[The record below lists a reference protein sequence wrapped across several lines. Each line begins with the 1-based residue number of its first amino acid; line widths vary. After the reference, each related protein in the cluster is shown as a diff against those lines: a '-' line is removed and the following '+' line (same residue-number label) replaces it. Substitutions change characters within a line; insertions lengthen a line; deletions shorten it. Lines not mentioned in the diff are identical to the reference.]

1 MGKFHQNKKETFNRN
16 RPSKV
21 PDSKPTTQQFNS
33 SYNYDLKE
41 ANNYKYM
48 EGFVNK
54 VNNNMQ
60 WQMSSFSKEADI
72 IMKIMDMN
80 KDRERKQ
87 STVDSGLRR
96 ESAAHE
102 NE

>member
-1 MGKFHQNKKETFNRN
+1 MIKFHQNEKETFNRN
-16 RPSKV
+16 RPNKET
-21 PDSKPTTQQFNS
+21 DSKPTTQKFDS

-41 ANNYKYM
+41 PNNYKYM

-60 WQMSSFSKEADI
+60 WQISSFNKEANI
-72 IMKIMDMN
+72 VMKIMDMS
-80 KDRERKQ
+80 KDSERQ
-87 STVDSGLRR
+87 HSTIEPEHRR
-96 ESAAHE
+96 ESAAHK